1 LLQDLTGDSHVL
13 EDRQLI
19 RRFNRGDEGAL
30 CRIYEKYK
38 HHLLKVAAALL
49 NDRSTVEDVV
59 HDVFV
64 SFAQTAGR
72 FELSGNLK
80 AYLSICIANRARD
93 RNRAVQQNFGLDDAE
108 PIGSD
113 TDGPADCA
121 VYGELSQK
129 LNYAMQQLP
138 YEQREAIILHLQSKM
153 RFRQI
158 AGLYGVSVNTIQS
171 RYRYG
176 LTKLRSILADELKK

>member
-1 LLQDLTGDSHVL
+1 LLQDLTGDPQVL
-13 EDRQLI
+13 EDRLLI
-19 RRFNRGDEGAL
+19 SRFNRGDEGAL
-30 CRIYEKYK
+30 RRIYEKYK

-49 NDRSTVEDVV
+49 NDRSAVEDVV

-64 SFAQTAGR
+64 SFARTAGR

-80 AYLSICIANRARD
+80 GYLSICIANRARD
-93 RNRAVQQNFGLDDAE
+93 RNRAVQQSVGLDDAE

-113 TDGPADCA
+113 ADGPADCA

-129 LNYAMQQLP
+129 LDYAMKRLP
-138 YEQREAIILHLQSKM
+138 YEQREVIILHVQSKM

-158 AGLYGVSVNTIQS
+158 AKSQGVSVNTIHS

-176 LTKLRSILADELKK
+176 LNKLRSILTDELKE